1 MQNKVIPSIVP
12 KNRSTLKSTKIHVVN
27 ALSMPKASPAI
38 MPEIRFDRMSSLLNI
53 SFIHWVKFFVV
64 NVVFDWEWNVFGIIS
79 FFGVVS

>member
-1 MQNKVIPSIVP
+1 
-12 KNRSTLKSTKIHVVN
+12 
-27 ALSMPKASPAI
+27 MPKASPAI